1 MDQFF
6 ILKKYRRQGIG
17 AGGALKI
24 FALHPGRWQVGQM
37 PENVAAHTF
46 WREVIGTYTADNYTE
61 EQLKSGWWQGYVQR
75 FVSPGES

>member
-24 FALHPGRWQVGQM
+24 FALHPGRWQVGKCRRTSQR
-37 PENVAAHTF
+37 TRF